1 MSYIKR
7 LEIAVVTNAGGD
19 FTGYTEVAQG
29 YVEQIRYV
37 PHATTPLDTGAD
49 VTMTGD
55 ASEVGIFAKSNIG
68 TSAFTVAPR
77 QATHDTAGVAA
88 LFAAGGAA
96 VNEKVVVG
104 QERIKLVIAQGGNV
118 KAGTFHVY
126 VS

>member
-1 MSYIKR
+1 MSFIKR
-7 LEIAVVTNAGGD
+7 LTVAVLTDADGA

-29 YVEQIRYV
+29 QVEQIRYV

-49 VTMTGD
+49 ATMTGE
-55 ASEVGIFAKSNIG
+55 ASEVGIFTKSNIG
-68 TSAFTVAPR
+68 TSAFTLAPR

-104 QERIKLVIAQGGNV
+104 QERIKLVVAQGGNV
-118 KAGTFHVY
+118 KAGTFYVY